1 MQPLEKKEFFH
12 LPATLDTGFT
22 VKAAFPVQNYAE
34 FNKCM
39 STTSR
44 EIDTYECR

>member
-1 MQPLEKKEFFH
+1 MQQLEKKDFFH
-12 LPATLDTGFT
+12 LLATYNTGFT
-22 VKAAFPVQNYAE
+22 VKVAFPVQNYAE
-34 FNKCM
+34 FNKCT